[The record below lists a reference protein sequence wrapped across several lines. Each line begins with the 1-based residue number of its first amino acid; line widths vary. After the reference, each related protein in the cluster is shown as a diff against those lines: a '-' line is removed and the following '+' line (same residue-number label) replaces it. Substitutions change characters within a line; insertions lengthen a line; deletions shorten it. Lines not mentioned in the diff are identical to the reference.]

1 MKRLSYMACL
11 LLASAAFTAC
21 DEDFK
26 DWADP
31 QSNPQEE
38 AITAMVDIT
47 PVASMKL
54 EEQPGDS
61 VVIASV
67 SSIAEN
73 FSLTACNIELVAEGQ
88 ILNLPSKVKDGNIKV
103 RLTELD
109 QKVASLYKSQKSLE
123 REVTLKLTPVVMT
136 PTGEATATKL
146 EVDKDNQY
154 LFSVVV
160 ESEEKFDFKIV
171 PGSAIEAPDAWQR
184 ALGASKVIEDP
195 DPGLL
200 AFRDKEGADP
210 DNLTCAGGKKMKITI
225 NVEDYTYT
233 IKEDLPEHMYING
246 SPYSLGWDW
255 AVAPEMVPVTQTPG
269 MFWSIQYYTAG
280 AHIKFAPKETLVM
293 TKKSYL
299 RKQLISPN

>member
-1 MKRLSYMACL
+1 MKKHLIYTGMFLAAIGFSACN
-11 LLASAAFTAC
+11 
-21 DEDFK
+21 EDFK

-123 REVTLKLTPVVMT
+123 R
-136 PTGEATATKL
+136 
-146 EVDKDNQY
+146 
-154 LFSVVV
+154 
-160 ESEEKFDFKIV
+160 
-171 PGSAIEAPDAWQR
+171 
-184 ALGASKVIEDP
+184 
-195 DPGLL
+195 
-200 AFRDKEGADP
+200 
-210 DNLTCAGGKKMKITI
+210 
-225 NVEDYTYT
+225 
-233 IKEDLPEHMYING
+233 
-246 SPYSLGWDW
+246 
-255 AVAPEMVPVTQTPG
+255 
-269 MFWSIQYYTAG
+269 
-280 AHIKFAPKETLVM
+280 
-293 TKKSYL
+293 
-299 RKQLISPN
+299 

>member
-1 MKRLSYMACL
+1 MKKHLIYIGMFLAAIGFSACN
-11 LLASAAFTAC
+11 
-21 DEDFK
+21 EDFK

-109 QKVASLYKSQKSLE
+109 QKVAS
-123 REVTLKLTPVVMT
+123 
-136 PTGEATATKL
+136 
-146 EVDKDNQY
+146 
-154 LFSVVV
+154 
-160 ESEEKFDFKIV
+160 
-171 PGSAIEAPDAWQR
+171 
-184 ALGASKVIEDP
+184 
-195 DPGLL
+195 
-200 AFRDKEGADP
+200 
-210 DNLTCAGGKKMKITI
+210 
-225 NVEDYTYT
+225 
-233 IKEDLPEHMYING
+233 
-246 SPYSLGWDW
+246 
-255 AVAPEMVPVTQTPG
+255 
-269 MFWSIQYYTAG
+269 
-280 AHIKFAPKETLVM
+280 
-293 TKKSYL
+293 
-299 RKQLISPN
+299 

>member
-136 PTGEATATKL
+136 TNGEATSLT
-146 EVDKDNQY
+146 EYPEMQ
-154 LFSVVV
+154 
-160 ESEEKFDFKIV
+160 
-171 PGSAIEAPDAWQR
+171 SAITPVATPAVDTSFFASRFFTTIAKVQSANRFIEYPRHQKPDR
-184 ALGASKVIEDP
+184 PYFPLKVI
-195 DPGLL
+195 LY
-200 AFRDKEGADP
+200 
-210 DNLTCAGGKKMKITI
+210 
-225 NVEDYTYT
+225 NV
-233 IKEDLPEHMYING
+233 
-246 SPYSLGWDW
+246 
-255 AVAPEMVPVTQTPG
+255 
-269 MFWSIQYYTAG
+269 
-280 AHIKFAPKETLVM
+280 
-293 TKKSYL
+293 
-299 RKQLISPN
+299 RR

>member
-88 ILNLPSKVKDGNIKV
+88 ILNLPSKVKDGNI
-103 RLTELD
+103 T
-109 QKVASLYKSQKSLE
+109 
-123 REVTLKLTPVVMT
+123 
-136 PTGEATATKL
+136 
-146 EVDKDNQY
+146 
-154 LFSVVV
+154 
-160 ESEEKFDFKIV
+160 
-171 PGSAIEAPDAWQR
+171 
-184 ALGASKVIEDP
+184 
-195 DPGLL
+195 
-200 AFRDKEGADP
+200 
-210 DNLTCAGGKKMKITI
+210 
-225 NVEDYTYT
+225 
-233 IKEDLPEHMYING
+233 
-246 SPYSLGWDW
+246 
-255 AVAPEMVPVTQTPG
+255 
-269 MFWSIQYYTAG
+269 
-280 AHIKFAPKETLVM
+280 
-293 TKKSYL
+293 
-299 RKQLISPN
+299 

>member
-73 FSLTACNIELVAEGQ
+73 FSLTACNIELVAEG
-88 ILNLPSKVKDGNIKV
+88 
-103 RLTELD
+103 R
-109 QKVASLYKSQKSLE
+109 Y
-123 REVTLKLTPVVMT
+123 
-136 PTGEATATKL
+136 
-146 EVDKDNQY
+146 
-154 LFSVVV
+154 
-160 ESEEKFDFKIV
+160 
-171 PGSAIEAPDAWQR
+171 
-184 ALGASKVIEDP
+184 
-195 DPGLL
+195 
-200 AFRDKEGADP
+200 
-210 DNLTCAGGKKMKITI
+210 
-225 NVEDYTYT
+225 
-233 IKEDLPEHMYING
+233 
-246 SPYSLGWDW
+246 
-255 AVAPEMVPVTQTPG
+255 
-269 MFWSIQYYTAG
+269 
-280 AHIKFAPKETLVM
+280 
-293 TKKSYL
+293 
-299 RKQLISPN
+299 